1 MTQPSSR
8 HVVAVSKLDDGTTVM
23 GTAFV
28 WIGGEDEVREV
39 GKQIVCSP
47 MSLARLWGEWHTKQS
62 PENAW
67 MGARNTWY

>member
-1 MTQPSSR
+1 
-8 HVVAVSKLDDGTTVM
+8 M